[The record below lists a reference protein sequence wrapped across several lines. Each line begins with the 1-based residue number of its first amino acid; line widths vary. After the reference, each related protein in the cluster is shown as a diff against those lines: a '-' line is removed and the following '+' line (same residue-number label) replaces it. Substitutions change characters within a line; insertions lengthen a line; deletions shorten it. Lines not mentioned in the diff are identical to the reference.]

1 MAVRLGI
8 SAHFGSAGILP
19 ALPGILPGRL
29 EDSFGSEFVRM
40 NCFVLSNSAGRMPAE
55 TGWKPALPKLKK

>member
-1 MAVRLGI
+1 MAVRLAI

-19 ALPGILPGRL
+19 ALPGILRGRI

-40 NCFVLSNSAGRMPAE
+40 KCFVLSGSASRMPV
-55 TGWKPALPKLKK
+55 LPKLKK